1 MSATPDAATDR
12 SGIGAPSSTRDGWR
26 LILSTLRTQRRSVA
40 FGVVV
45 GLIWTIG
52 RVSVPLLV
60 SMAIDDAIAPG
71 RTGELKWWSL
81 LIATIALVVAVNT
94 GLRRY
99 WAFKVSR
106 TSERMLRD
114 RIFGHLQ
121 RLHFAFHDAVQTGDL
136 MSRANTDLEQIQ
148 QFVVMIPLTICNFVT
163 VLAVTVILA
172 VIDPWLT
179 LLALGSLPFV
189 NVLGRRFS
197 TNLHPQ
203 AMAIQRESAQLASVV
218 EETVSGVRIVKGFG
232 SQAVQAARLGEEAD
246 DLYGASV
253 GASRVRARYLPA
265 LDLVPNIGLI
275 LVLAY
280 GGHQVIDGQLQLGTL
295 VAFNLYIGLLIWP
308 LRMTGQIIA
317 LGQRAAA
324 SAQRVDAVLATD
336 PVIVDRPGR
345 RHLPASGGEVRFE
358 SVSFSYVA
366 GRDLPVLDHLDLT
379 IQPGESVALV
389 GATGSG
395 KSTVARLLPRFYDVD
410 QGQIMLDGVD
420 IRDLGIDE
428 LRRSIGIVFEETFLF
443 NDTVA
448 NNIAFAD
455 PDADDED
462 IHRAARLAG
471 AHEFVADLPDGY
483 RTEIGERGFSL
494 SGGQRQ
500 RLAIARAILAD
511 PRVLI
516 LDDATSSVDPT
527 KEHEIRD
534 ALGEVMRNRTT
545 IVIAHRPATIALA
558 DRVVLLDRG
567 RIVAEG
573 THEGLLATSDA
584 YRRVLA
590 SAAEHEPELAGDV
603 P

>member
-1 MSATPDAATDR
+1 MS
-12 SGIGAPSSTRDGWR
+12 SEIVAPASTRDGWK
-26 LILSTLRTQRRSVA
+26 LIGWSLRSQRRSVA

-60 SMAIDDAIAPG
+60 SAAIDDAITPG
-71 RTGELKWWSL
+71 HTSALWGWSL
-81 LIATIALVVAVNT
+81 LIAAVALVVAINT

-106 TSERMLRD
+106 TSERRLRD
-114 RIFGHLQ
+114 RIFAHLQ
-121 RLHFAFHDAVQTGDL
+121 QLHFAFHDSVQTGDL

-163 VLAVTVILA
+163 VAAVTVILA
-172 VIDPWLT
+172 LIDPWLT
-179 LLALGSLPFV
+179 LMALGCLPFV
-189 NVLGRRFS
+189 NLLARRFS
-197 TNLHPQ
+197 TRLHPR
-203 AMAIQRESAQLASVV
+203 AMAIQRESADLANVV

-232 SQAVQAARLGEEAD
+232 AEQVMAGRLEAEAD
-246 DLYGASV
+246 DLYEASMGA
-253 GASRVRARYLPA
+253 ARVRAHYLPA
-265 LDLVPNIGLI
+265 LDLLPNIGLI

-280 GGHQVIDGQLQLGTL
+280 GGHQVLDGQLQLGTL

-324 SAQRVDAVLATD
+324 SAQRVQAVLATD
-336 PVIVDRPGR
+336 PVVVDDGARAVLAPTGGR
-345 RHLPASGGEVRFE
+345 VCFE
-358 SVSFSYVA
+358 DVSFAYQGGQDV
-366 GRDLPVLDHLDLT
+366 PVLDGLALT
-379 IQPGESVALV
+379 IEAGESVALV

-395 KSTVARLLPRFYDVD
+395 KSTVARLLPRFYDID
-410 QGQIMLDGVD
+410 GGRILLDGVD
-420 IRDLGIDE
+420 VRDLS
-428 LRRSIGIVFEETFLF
+428 LRDLRQAIGIVFEETFLF
-443 NDTVA
+443 SDTIA

-455 PDADDED
+455 PEATDDQ

-471 AHEFVADLPDGY
+471 AHEFIGALPEGY

-534 ALGEVMRNRTT
+534 ALAEVMVDRTT

-558 DRVVLLDRG
+558 DRVVLLDHG
-567 RIVAEG
+567 HVVAQG
-573 THEGLLATSDA
+573 THQHLLASNAA
-584 YRRVLA
+584 YREVLA
-590 SAAEHEPELAGDV
+590 AAEAHDEVSADV
-603 P
+603 G

>member
-1 MSATPDAATDR
+1 M
-12 SGIGAPSSTRDGWR
+12 
-26 LILSTLRTQRRSVA
+26 
-40 FGVVV
+40 V

-52 RVSVPLLV
+52 RVSVPLVV
-60 SMAIDDAIAPG
+60 SAAIDDAITPG
-71 RTGELKWWSL
+71 HAGALWAWSG
-81 LIATIALVVAVNT
+81 LIALIALVVAINT
-94 GLRRY
+94 GLRRF

-106 TSERMLRD
+106 TSERLLRD
-114 RIFGHLQ
+114 RIFAHLQ
-121 RLHFAFHDAVQTGDL
+121 WLHFGFHDSVQTGDL

-148 QFVVMIPLTICNFVT
+148 QFVVMIPLTICNVVT

-172 VIDPWLT
+172 AIDPWLT
-179 LLALGSLPFV
+179 LLALGSLPLV
-189 NVLGRRFS
+189 NVLGKRFS
-197 TNLHPQ
+197 TRLHPQ
-203 AMAIQRESAQLASVV
+203 AMAIQRESAELASVV

-232 SQAVQAARLGEEAD
+232 SERVQAKRLGAEAD
-246 DLYGASV
+246 DLYGASM
-253 GASRVRARYLPA
+253 GAARVRARYLPA
-265 LDLVPNIGLI
+265 LDLLPNIGLI

-280 GGHQVIDGQLQLGTL
+280 GGHQVLDHQLQLGTL

-324 SAQRVDAVLATD
+324 SAQRVQAVLATD
-336 PVIVDRPGR
+336 PVIADDHASTP
-345 RHLPASGGEVRFE
+345 LPASGGEVRFE
-358 SVSFSYVA
+358 DVSFGY
-366 GRDLPVLDHLDLT
+366 GRGRQGSVLEHLTVT
-379 IQPGESVALV
+379 IARGESVALV

-410 QGQIMLDGVD
+410 GGRVLLDG
-420 IRDLGIDE
+420 IDVRQVQ
-428 LRRSIGIVFEETFLF
+428 LRQLRQAIGMVFEETFLF
-443 NDTVA
+443 SDTIA

-455 PDADDED
+455 PDADDEQ

-471 AHEFVADLPDGY
+471 AHDFISALPDGY

-500 RLAIARAILAD
+500 RVAIARAILAD

-534 ALGEVMRNRTT
+534 ALAEVMRDRTT

-567 RIVAEG
+567 RILAEG
-573 THEGLLATSDA
+573 THQELLATSAD
-584 YRRVLA
+584 YREVLA
-590 SAAEHEPELAGDV
+590 SAERSEAQQPDERSEAQQPDERSERDDV
-603 P
+603 EEVGADVG

>member
-1 MSATPDAATDR
+1 M
-12 SGIGAPSSTRDGWR
+12 
-26 LILSTLRTQRRSVA
+26 
-40 FGVVV
+40 VV

-52 RVSVPLLV
+52 RVSVPLIV
-60 SMAIDDAIAPG
+60 SAAIDDAITPHHASA
-71 RTGELKWWSL
+71 LWAWSL
-81 LIATIALVVAVNT
+81 FIATVALVVAINT

-106 TSERMLRD
+106 TSERLLRD
-114 RIFGHLQ
+114 RIFAHLQ
-121 RLHFAFHDAVQTGDL
+121 QLHFAFHDSVQTGDL

-163 VLAVTVILA
+163 VAAVTVILA
-172 VIDPWLT
+172 LIDPWLT

-189 NVLGRRFS
+189 NVLARRFS
-197 TNLHPQ
+197 TRLHPK
-203 AMAIQRESAQLASVV
+203 AMAIQRESADLANVV

-232 SQAVQAARLGEEAD
+232 AEQVMATRLEGEAD
-246 DLYGASV
+246 DLYQASMGA
-253 GASRVRARYLPA
+253 ARVRAHYLPA
-265 LDLVPNIGLI
+265 LDLLPNIGLI

-280 GGHQVIDGQLQLGTL
+280 GGHQVLDGQLQLGTL

-324 SAQRVDAVLATD
+324 SAQRVQAVLATD
-336 PVIVDRPGR
+336 PVIVDQGARA
-345 RHLPASGGEVRFE
+345 HLPATGGRVAFE
-358 SVSFSYVA
+358 GVSFAYQG
-366 GRDLPVLDHLDLT
+366 GRDVPVLDQFDLT
-379 IQPGESVALV
+379 IEAGESVALV

-410 QGQIMLDGVD
+410 AGRILLDGLDV
-420 IRDLGIDE
+420 RDLSLGD
-428 LRRSIGIVFEETFLF
+428 LRQAIGIVFEETFLF
-443 NDTVA
+443 SDTIA

-455 PDADDED
+455 PEAEDDQ
-462 IHRAARLAG
+462 IQRAARLAG
-471 AHEFVADLPDGY
+471 AHEFITQLPDGY

-534 ALGEVMRNRTT
+534 ALAEVMRDRTT

-558 DRVVLLDRG
+558 DRVVLLDQG
-567 RIVAEG
+567 RVVAQG
-573 THEGLLATSDA
+573 THQALLDTSSA
-584 YRRVLA
+584 YREVLA
-590 SAAEHEPELAGDV
+590 AAARVEAEAAGLSEAAGGAHPHEVAVDV
-603 P
+603 G

>member
-1 MSATPDAATDR
+1 VSEVV
-12 SGIGAPSSTRDGWR
+12 APASTRDGWR
-26 LILSTLRTQRRSVA
+26 LILSTLRPQRRSVA

-60 SMAIDDAIAPG
+60 SAAIDDAITKGDTSALWG
-71 RTGELKWWSL
+71 WTAV
-81 LIATIALVVAVNT
+81 IAAVALVVAINT
-94 GLRRY
+94 GLRRF

-106 TSERMLRD
+106 TSERLLRD
-114 RIFGHLQ
+114 RTFAHLQ

-163 VLAVTVILA
+163 VAAVTVILA

-189 NVLGRRFS
+189 NLLARRFS
-197 TNLHPQ
+197 THLHPK

-218 EETVSGVRIVKGFG
+218 EESVSGVRIVKGFG
-232 SQAVQAARLGEEAD
+232 AERVQQARLATEAD
-246 DLYGASV
+246 DLYDASMGASL
-253 GASRVRARYLPA
+253 VRSRYLPA
-265 LDLVPNIGLI
+265 LDLLPNIGLI

-280 GGHQVIDGQLQLGTL
+280 GGHQVLSGQLQLGTL

-308 LRMTGQIIA
+308 LRMTGQIVA

-324 SAQRVDAVLATD
+324 SAQRVEAVLATD
-336 PVIVDRPGR
+336 PIIVDRPATAR
-345 RHLPASGGEVRFE
+345 LPRTGGEVRFE
-358 SVSFSYVA
+358 DVSFGYDHA
-366 GRDLPVLDHLDLT
+366 GDVPVLDHLDLVVE
-379 IQPGESVALV
+379 QGQSVALV

-395 KSTVARLLPRFYDVD
+395 KSTVARLLPRFYEV
-410 QGQIMLDGVD
+410 GAGRILLDGID
-420 IRDLGIDE
+420 IRDLPLHE
-428 LRRSIGIVFEETFLF
+428 LRQAIGIVFEETFLF
-443 NDTVA
+443 SDTVA

-455 PDADDED
+455 ATADDEQ

-471 AHEFVADLPDGY
+471 ADEFIGALPDGY

-500 RLAIARAILAD
+500 RIAIARAILAD

-534 ALGEVMRNRTT
+534 ALAEVMRDRTT
-545 IVIAHRPATIALA
+545 VVIAHRPATIALA

-573 THEGLLATSDA
+573 THDGLLATSAA
-584 YRRVLA
+584 YREVLA
-590 SAAEHEPELAGDV
+590 AAERREATAAAAEGAEDLVSDV
-603 P
+603 R

>member
-1 MSATPDAATDR
+1 M
-12 SGIGAPSSTRDGWR
+12 
-26 LILSTLRTQRRSVA
+26 
-40 FGVVV
+40 VV

-60 SMAIDDAIAPG
+60 SAAIDDAITPG
-71 RTGELKWWSL
+71 HTSALWGWSL
-81 LIATIALVVAVNT
+81 LIAGVALVVAVNT

-106 TSERMLRD
+106 TSERRLRD
-114 RIFGHLQ
+114 RIFAHLQ
-121 RLHFAFHDAVQTGDL
+121 QLHFAFHDSVQTGDL
-136 MSRANTDLEQIQ
+136 MSRANTDLEQVQ

-163 VLAVTVILA
+163 VAAVTVILA
-172 VIDPWLT
+172 LIDPWLT
-179 LLALGSLPFV
+179 LLALGCLPFV
-189 NVLGRRFS
+189 NVVARRFS
-197 TNLHPQ
+197 TRLHPR
-203 AMAIQRESAQLASVV
+203 AMAIQRESADLANVV

-232 SQAVQAARLGEEAD
+232 AEQVMADRLETEAD
-246 DLYGASV
+246 DLYEASMGA
-253 GASRVRARYLPA
+253 ARVRAHYLPA
-265 LDLVPNIGLI
+265 LDLLPNIGLI

-280 GGHQVIDGQLQLGTL
+280 GGHQVLDGQLQLGTL

-324 SAQRVDAVLATD
+324 SAQRVQAVLATD
-336 PVIVDRPGR
+336 PVVVDDGARAVLAPT
-345 RHLPASGGEVRFE
+345 GGGQ
-358 SVSFSYVA
+358 VSFEDVSFAYQGGQDV
-366 GRDLPVLDHLDLT
+366 PVLDGLTLT
-379 IQPGESVALV
+379 IEAGESVALV

-410 QGQIMLDGVD
+410 GGRITLDGIDV
-420 IRDLGIDE
+420 RDLS
-428 LRRSIGIVFEETFLF
+428 LRDLRQAIGIVFEETFLF
-443 NDTVA
+443 SDTIA

-455 PDADDED
+455 PEATDDQ

-471 AHEFVADLPDGY
+471 AHQFITALPDGY

-534 ALGEVMRNRTT
+534 ALAEVMVDRTT

-558 DRVVLLDRG
+558 DRVVLLERG
-567 RIVAEG
+567 QVVAQG
-573 THEGLLATSDA
+573 THQLLLATSAA
-584 YRRVLA
+584 YRQVLA
-590 SAAEHEPELAGDV
+590 AAEAHDEVTADV
-603 P
+603 G